1 MQNAVPFYF
10 KLYGE
15 MWAIHLET
23 SPHPTVIFILCRVR
37 YPHRTAGGRLPPLRS
52 IKYLNIFYFL
62 VVTLLALLHPE

>member
-1 MQNAVPFYF
+1 
-10 KLYGE
+10 